1 MNTNKDLFEL
11 FFKTKTD
18 FTSVFGETLAKLNE
32 TLIYGNEDIWYDY
45 NKGNE
50 LVFQKE

>member
-18 FTSVFGETLAKLNE
+18 FTSVFGDSLTKLNE
-32 TLIYGNEDIWYDY
+32 SLIYGNENIWYDY
-45 NKGNE
+45 HKDNE
-50 LVFQKE
+50 LVYQKE

>member
-1 MNTNKDLFEL
+1 MNTNKDLFDL

-18 FTSVFGETLAKLNE
+18 FNSVFGESLMKLNE

-45 NKGNE
+45 QKGNE
-50 LVFQKE
+50 LVYKKE